1 MNTGE
6 EISVFSK
13 DVLEKKKRMYQVFLL
28 EGQNE
33 QVTSVS
39 MDISALSLVQATFV
53 FETVSHSISYVTI
66 IQEIMPINS
75 SGCFHE
81 MLSQFFEK
89 SSQVLELKVHPS
101 LS

>member
-1 MNTGE
+1 M
-6 EISVFSK
+6 
-13 DVLEKKKRMYQVFLL
+13 FLL

-53 FETVSHSISYVTI
+53 IETVNHSISYVTT
-66 IQEIMPINS
+66 IQEIMPINI

-81 MLSQFFEK
+81 MLS
-89 SSQVLELKVHPS
+89 
-101 LS
+101 